1 MHHQFCPFYSSYL
14 KIFSCFQHSRI
25 VTKLSLYWHITTVFV
40 LVFKYYIN
48 VLFIAHKLSLSRCT
62 HSFKHCNR
70 LSKCAFHKK
79 SWTEWGYSWFIDKT
93 IMFLIVLLI
102 ADIDVLT
109 SEDLG
114 AEALKSFGWDVW
126 QQGTHSPGNGSAPRG
141 CRGSWHL
148 AKSKQIQSK
157 NGHTDDFLQWCTGW
171 LKTVIELNG
180 SSS

>member
-25 VTKLSLYWHITTVFV
+25 VTKLSLYWYITTVFV
-40 LVFKYYIN
+40 LVFKCYIN

-70 LSKCAFHKK
+70 LCKCAFHKK

-114 AEALKSFGWDVW
+114 AEALKTFGWDVW
-126 QQGTHSPGNGSAPRG
+126 ETFGSRGRTALAMAVLQGSAGGADIWPRQNRYRARTDTLMIFCNG
-141 CRGSWHL
+141 VPAGW
-148 AKSKQIQSK
+148 KQS
-157 NGHTDDFLQWCTGW
+157 L
-171 LKTVIELNG
+171 
-180 SSS
+180 S